1 MFVLVRSKQ
10 QANAP
15 ILCPNLPLKYPPSSI
30 KMNTNPAASLWK
42 HCWGPVYHWESLVH
56 CKDFRRNATVQFYDV
71 HSNTKLYQDEPPG
84 GLNYCARCAS
94 GQRYDCLFF
103 HPTVADIF
111 LDIVKALGK
120 TKLGSIE
127 DMTNLDFLDRV
138 YRVLPAHFTQLGFP
152 CHLGGIWRCIVDK
165 LHQTFPL
172 GVLKM
177 LDVASFLQCDNFNAI
192 EQVYEC
198 DVLSSDDS
206 GDDEEEEGIQRQV
219 VTPFSTT
226 RSTPSTVSLSVL
238 QVVPLNAARKKPL
251 VVKKKNQMFPPKRGR
266 MHCK

>member
-1 MFVLVRSKQ
+1 
-10 QANAP
+10 
-15 ILCPNLPLKYPPSSI
+15 
-30 KMNTNPAASLWK
+30 MNTNPAASLWK

-71 HSNTKLYQDEPPG
+71 YSNTKLYQDEPPG

-103 HPTVADIF
+103 HPTIADIF

-127 DMTNLDFLDRV
+127 DMTNLEFLDRV

-152 CHLGGIWRCIVDK
+152 CQLGGIWRCIVDK

-172 GVLKM
+172 VVLKM
-177 LDVASFLQCDNFNAI
+177 LHVASFLQCDNFNAI
-192 EQVYEC
+192 GQVYEC

-206 GDDEEEEGIQRQV
+206 GNDEEEEGIPRQV
-219 VTPFSTT
+219 FTPISTT
-226 RSTPSTVSLSVL
+226 RSTPSTVSTAIEQPNNISTTT
-238 QVVPLNAARKKPL
+238 NS
-251 VVKKKNQMFPPKRGR
+251 
-266 MHCK
+266 